1 MRRFAAIVLC
11 ALALPAAAS
20 AADRS
25 WAQPQ
30 IKRVVEAGLL
40 AERVADFKPQEPLT
54 QRALAEAF
62 ETLSLAAEEPVDYR
76 YRVAV
81 PGRAVTIREL
91 DAALVGFLGLG
102 DSARAVT
109 AALRDASLAPKAGA
123 GTETIARL
131 LGFRFNHPA
140 ANDAL
145 ELGLNDPATR
155 AETAYSLARLL
166 ELSGWET
173 ERVRSQAELLV
184 LPELTGVQRQVLARA
199 VSFVGYPY
207 VWGGTSEAPQQP
219 LGKQAPGGFD
229 CSGFVWR
236 VFKLEPFPGAS
247 ALASVLRGRTTYQM
261 SGEVPPAQRIRK
273 AENLQPGD
281 VIFQGDAGSKSK
293 PAQVGHAAIYLG
305 GGWFVHSSGSGTTL
319 HPFEGW
325 YREPGFAWARRP
337 LREAGVWPLRGAPT
351 SPASIAASSAS
362 VGTSS
367 SSDGSTGLASPRFG
381 CPRVGSARSSSGFGP
396 WHFDASAAGSHWTN
410 RPWKLPATPAGS
422 SAR

>member
-1 MRRFAAIVLC
+1 MLSSPKGSLPIEPFVRRFLAIVL
-11 ALALPAAAS
+11 LALTVPAVAS
-20 AADRS
+20 AADAS

-30 IKRVVEAGLL
+30 IRAVVEAGLL
-40 AERVADFKPQEPLT
+40 ADTVAGFKPQRPLT
-54 QRALAEAF
+54 QKALGSALD
-62 ETLSLAAEEPVDYR
+62 TLSLVAEDPTDEYSEEPAAYR
-76 YRVAV
+76 YRVVV

-102 DSARAVT
+102 DSARSVT
-109 AALRDASLAPKAGA
+109 AALRDAGLTPKAGA

-140 ANDAL
+140 SADAL

-155 AETAYSLARLL
+155 AEAAYSLARLL
-166 ELSGWET
+166 ALSGWEQDW
-173 ERVRSQAELLV
+173 VRSQTELLV
-184 LPELTGVQRQVLARA
+184 LPELSDVQRQVLARA

-207 VWGGTSEAPQQP
+207 VWGGTSETSQQP
-219 LGKQAPGGFD
+219 FGKPTPGGFD

-273 AENLQPGD
+273 AENLLPGD
-281 VIFQGDAGSKSK
+281 VIFQGEGGSKSK
-293 PAQVGHAAIYLG
+293 PAQVDHAGIYLG

-325 YREPGFAWARRP
+325 YRERFAWARRP
-337 LREAGVWPLRGAPT
+337 LREAGLT
-351 SPASIAASSAS
+351 
-362 VGTSS
+362 
-367 SSDGSTGLASPRFG
+367 
-381 CPRVGSARSSSGFGP
+381 
-396 WHFDASAAGSHWTN
+396 
-410 RPWKLPATPAGS
+410 
-422 SAR
+422 